1 MVDLPEAV
9 EGSHPEAE
17 EAGQMAT
24 FRDLNLNLQI
34 SIKTQVKIN
43 LQVIQI
49 SPEVD
54 LHREAEALEV
64 SKTEVAVDL
73 TTTPGEVLEEGSTTM
88 KATTIR
94 LETLAA
100 LTKEVLATVPEVATQ
115 IVEALITIHGEVLK
129 TTFREED
136 LTIKPAEV
144 LIKVTQLD
152 LMDNLKT
159 VLKTVTVVDLKTV
172 TVVDL
177 TTVTAVALT
186 TN

>member
-1 MVDLPEAV
+1 MKVTTTLVDLPEAV

-17 EAGQMAT
+17 EAGRMAP
-24 FRDLNLNLQI
+24 FRDLNLNLQM
-34 SIKTQVKIN
+34 SIKTQVRMN

-73 TTTPGEVLEEGSTTM
+73 TTPGEVLEEGSTTM

-159 VLKTVTVVDLKTV
+159 VLKTVTVVDLA
-172 TVVDL
+172 
-177 TTVTAVALT
+177 TVTAVALT